1 MILNS
6 LFPSAAPINLNMLTT
21 AMNSWDSDPDK
32 PGELR
37 LPVGKYAVDP
47 PPYNERKVT
56 TQFVI
61 TGGKTTLLA
70 IMC

>member
-1 MILNS
+1 
-6 LFPSAAPINLNMLTT
+6 MLTT

-37 LPVGKYAVDP
+37 LPVGKYAVV